1 MESHSIAV
9 RKDIKMVKSFVRGN
23 KIWIDYHIDKIRHR
37 KSTKLEN
44 TKQNQKIVDENII
57 PALIVKIKTGDI
69 YKKKPKTF
77 KYYSEFFL
85 REKELKTKVFMDR
98 LPYYERVIAHFGKYD
113 VDKITRFD
121 VKNYLFNLNMKSKSK
136 LIYKSAIKEIL
147 EFAVDDGVITN
158 NVALNIKLESD
169 NKTNIDY
176 FKKDEVQTI
185 LMNATGIIRP
195 YLLIAFNTGMRP
207 EEILGLQFQ
216 DIHRTYINIK
226 RVRTRGRIDV
236 PKTSNSFRKVPI
248 SSFIYDEIV
257 KLKSKS
263 LFLFKEL
270 SDASHLRHQWA
281 RVLKDSNLS
290 HKKLYCTRHTYATIM
305 LQENIVSINE
315 LAGLL
320 GHSSA
325 RVTLTHYSSVID
337 TKLIK
342 FDKDFSLFGHSFGT
356 VEKVNA

>member
-9 RKDIKMVKSFVRGN
+9 RKDIKMVKSFVRGS

-98 LPYYERVIAHFGKYD
+98 LPYYERVIAHFGKYE

-158 NVALNIKLESD
+158 V
-169 NKTNIDY
+169 
-176 FKKDEVQTI
+176 TI
-185 LMNATGIIRP
+185 QHT
-195 YLLIAFNTGMRP
+195 T
-207 EEILGLQFQ
+207 
-216 DIHRTYINIK
+216 
-226 RVRTRGRIDV
+226 
-236 PKTSNSFRKVPI
+236 I
-248 SSFIYDEIV
+248 S
-257 KLKSKS
+257 
-263 LFLFKEL
+263 
-270 SDASHLRHQWA
+270 
-281 RVLKDSNLS
+281 
-290 HKKLYCTRHTYATIM
+290 
-305 LQENIVSINE
+305 
-315 LAGLL
+315 
-320 GHSSA
+320 
-325 RVTLTHYSSVID
+325 
-337 TKLIK
+337 
-342 FDKDFSLFGHSFGT
+342 GT
-356 VEKVNA
+356 